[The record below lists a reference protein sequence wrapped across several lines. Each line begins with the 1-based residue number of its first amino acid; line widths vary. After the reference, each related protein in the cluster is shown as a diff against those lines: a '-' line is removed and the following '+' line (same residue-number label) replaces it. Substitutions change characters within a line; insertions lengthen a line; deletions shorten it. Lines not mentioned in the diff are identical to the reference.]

1 MHRDV
6 HADCR
11 ANEVQ
16 RAQLQLCVDDFD
28 NETLD
33 FLVQEALAQVNEW
46 WNMHDTAGRLVFQH
60 FKSRNLFGLQA
71 IRHHLDKQ
79 ELHQDTAQLLADIAD
94 HLHALGFDGKTRELS
109 AEYRELLLELA
120 TIVGPIPVLMGTQR
134 GCRISGDY
142 ELVRCLLNQMMD
154 HQDALIVELI
164 PVAMAN
170 SQFAVGMLLVRFYL
184 RLLPTGR
191 KPARKLSAME
201 LYGAFVA
208 LSEVVHFQ
216 SHGNEKFAE
225 LELMGLMMETGCIH
239 HMLYIAQTGRC
250 PLSQA
255 FYKTLNLL
263 CPSQQQFLRQF
274 HVRKDTGIPSIFI
287 PVTPF

>member
-1 MHRDV
+1 
-6 HADCR
+6 
-11 ANEVQ
+11 
-16 RAQLQLCVDDFD
+16 
-28 NETLD
+28 
-33 FLVQEALAQVNEW
+33 
-46 WNMHDTAGRLVFQH
+46 MHDPAGKLIFEI
-60 FKSRNLFGLQA
+60 FKSGNLVGFQA

-79 ELHQDTAQLLADIAD
+79 ELHHDTAELLANIAD
-94 HLHALGFDGKTRELS
+94 QLHALGFDGKTCELS

-120 TIVGPIPVLMGTQR
+120 TIVGPIPVLMETQR

-142 ELVRCLLNQMMD
+142 ELVRCLLNQIMD

-225 LELMGLMMETGCIH
+225 VELVRLMMETGYIH
-239 HMLYIAQTGRC
+239 HLLYKVQTRRIS
-250 PLSQA
+250 PSQA
-255 FYKTLNLL
+255 FRNTLNSL
-263 CPSQQQFLRQF
+263 CPNCQQSLRQF
-274 HVRKDTGIPSIFI
+274 HVLKDI
-287 PVTPF
+287 